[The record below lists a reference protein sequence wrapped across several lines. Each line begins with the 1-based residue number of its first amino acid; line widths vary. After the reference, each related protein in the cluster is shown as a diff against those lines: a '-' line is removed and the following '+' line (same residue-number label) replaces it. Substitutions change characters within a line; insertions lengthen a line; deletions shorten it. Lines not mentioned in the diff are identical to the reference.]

1 MSTDFSTK
9 IRASIAIVL
18 FALMPI
24 QAFAETVN
32 ENNQSSRQGSGYM
45 ARQES
50 VNGIFDAIS
59 AAMRKPFILSKLAVR
74 KKVTGEFD
82 LSRPKDVLV
91 SLSEQL
97 GLIWYSDGQAIYVY
111 DATEMRN
118 AVIVLRNTSFSTVES
133 FLKNSGLHDPRFPL
147 RSDNR
152 NATFYVSGPP
162 IYVDLITSTAKYL
175 DQKNDT
181 FDGREIIAVI
191 QLHNTFVEDR
201 SFKYRDEKIVIPGI
215 STVINKIISTAPTA
229 GRSMQVVPRKPVKSE
244 LDTSDLP
251 QDLLDSYAHEDAMAA
266 VNIAHTDSEVSVIAE
281 PGTNSILVR
290 GSPQQVEYIRS
301 LAKTLDV
308 AKRHIELSVWIV
320 DLQKEAFDNLGVQW
334 NGNLNVGGN
343 LGISL
348 NGGTSTIDGASFMVT
363 ALALSEKKKA
373 NIVSRP
379 MLLTQ
384 ENIPAI
390 FDNSRTFYASLVG
403 ERTAQ
408 LENVTYGTSVS
419 VLPRFTANGEIE
431 MMLNVEDGSQFD
443 TTKTND
449 STLPEVGR
457 TNISTIAR
465 VPKGKS
471 LLIGGYTHDERSTVE
486 GKIPLLGDI
495 PLLGKL
501 FQYSRDQESSMVRV
515 FLIQPREIDAPL
527 SPDAHTMIND
537 IRKDLGNDQLQ
548 NWMTNYLDSQK
559 WR

>member
-1 MSTDFSTK
+1 M
-9 IRASIAIVL
+9 
-18 FALMPI
+18 
-24 QAFAETVN
+24 
-32 ENNQSSRQGSGYM
+32 
-45 ARQES
+45 
-50 VNGIFDAIS
+50 
-59 AAMRKPFILSKLAVR
+59 
-74 KKVTGEFD
+74 
-82 LSRPKDVLV
+82 
-91 SLSEQL
+91 
-97 GLIWYSDGQAIYVY
+97 
-111 DATEMRN
+111 
-118 AVIVLRNTSFSTVES
+118 
-133 FLKNSGLHDPRFPL
+133 
-147 RSDNR
+147 
-152 NATFYVSGPP
+152 
-162 IYVDLITSTAKYL
+162 
-175 DQKNDT
+175 
-181 FDGREIIAVI
+181 
-191 QLHNTFVEDR
+191 
-201 SFKYRDEKIVIPGI
+201 
-215 STVINKIISTAPTA
+215 
-229 GRSMQVVPRKPVKSE
+229 PRKPVKSE

-251 QDLLDSYAHEDAMAA
+251 QDVLDNYAYQDAMATA
-266 VNIAHTDSEVSVIAE
+266 NIAHTASEVSVIAE
-281 PGTNSILVR
+281 PGSNSLLVR
-290 GSPQQVEYIRS
+290 GSPEQVEYIRS
-301 LAKTLDV
+301 LAKTLDI

-334 NGNLNVGGN
+334 SGNLNVGGN

-348 NGGTSTIDGASFMVT
+348 NGGSSTIDGASFMVT

-408 LENVTYGTSVS
+408 LENITYGTLVS

-443 TTKTND
+443 TTKTSD

-471 LLIGGYTHDERSTVE
+471 LLIGGYTHEERSTVE

-495 PLLGKL
+495 PVLGKM
-501 FQYSRDQESSMVRV
+501 FRYSRDRDSSMVRV

-537 IRKDLGNDQLQ
+537 IRNDLGNDQLQ

>member
-1 MSTDFSTK
+1 MVPRK
-9 IRASIAIVL
+9 QVK
-18 FALMPI
+18 
-24 QAFAETVN
+24 AE
-32 ENNQSSRQGSGYM
+32 
-45 ARQES
+45 
-50 VNGIFDAIS
+50 
-59 AAMRKPFILSKLAVR
+59 L
-74 KKVTGEFD
+74 
-82 LSRPKDVLV
+82 
-91 SLSEQL
+91 
-97 GLIWYSDGQAIYVY
+97 
-111 DATEMRN
+111 
-118 AVIVLRNTSFSTVES
+118 
-133 FLKNSGLHDPRFPL
+133 
-147 RSDNR
+147 
-152 NATFYVSGPP
+152 
-162 IYVDLITSTAKYL
+162 
-175 DQKNDT
+175 DT
-181 FDGREIIAVI
+181 FD
-191 QLHNTFVEDR
+191 
-201 SFKYRDEKIVIPGI
+201 
-215 STVINKIISTAPTA
+215 
-229 GRSMQVVPRKPVKSE
+229 
-244 LDTSDLP
+244 LP
-251 QDLLDSYAHEDAMAA
+251 QNLLDSYAHEDAMAA
-266 VNIAHTDSEVSVIAE
+266 ANIARDASEVSVIAE
-281 PGTNSILVR
+281 PGTNSLLVR
-290 GSPQQVEYIRS
+290 GSPEQFEYIRN

-308 AKRHIELSVWIV
+308 AKQHIELSVWIV

-334 NGNLNVGGN
+334 SGNLNVGGN

-408 LENVTYGTSVS
+408 LENVTYGTLVS

-431 MMLNVEDGSQFD
+431 MMLNVEDGNQFD

-471 LLIGGYTHDERSTVE
+471 LLIGGYIHDERSTVE

-501 FQYSRDQESSMVRV
+501 FQYSRDRESSMVRV

>member
-1 MSTDFSTK
+1 MSIFRS
-9 IRASIAIVL
+9 RSIKVSIT
-18 FALMPI
+18 ALLLVFMPA
-24 QAFAETVN
+24 QSFAETVN
-32 ENNQSSRQGSGYM
+32 QSGYM

-50 VNGIFDAIS
+50 ANGIFDAIS
-59 AAMRKPFILSKLAVR
+59 SAMKKPVILSKIAAR
-74 KKVTGEFD
+74 KKITGEFD
-82 LSRPKDVLV
+82 LSRPQNVLV
-91 SLSEQL
+91 SVSEQL
-97 GLIWYSDGQAIYVY
+97 GLIWYDDGQAIYVY
-111 DATEMRN
+111 DASEMRN
-118 AVIVLRNTSFSTVES
+118 AVIVLRNVSFNVVDS
-133 FLKNSGLHDPRFPL
+133 FLKNAGLFDKRYPL

-181 FDGREIIAVI
+181 FDGRESIAVI
-191 QLHNTFVEDR
+191 ALSNTFVEDR
-201 SFKYRDEKIVIPGI
+201 SYRYRDDRIVIPGMARVI
-215 STVINKIISTAPTA
+215 NQIISSGSTVNKS
-229 GRSMQVVPRKPVKSE
+229 VPSVARRKPVKPE
-244 LDTSDLP
+244 LDMSDFP
-251 QDLLDSYAHEDAMAA
+251 QDVLDDYAQADAAA
-266 VNIAHTDSEVSVIAE
+266 AASTATSSTEVSVIAD
-281 PGTNSILVR
+281 PSTNSLLVR
-290 GSPQQVEYIRS
+290 GSREQVEYIRS

-308 AKRHIELSVWIV
+308 PKRHIELSVWIV

-334 NGNLNVGGN
+334 TGNLNFSGAN
-343 LGISL
+343 MGISL
-348 NGGTSTIDGASFMVT
+348 NGGTSTIDGASFMAT
-363 ALALSEKKKA
+363 AMALSEKNRA

-408 LENVTYGTSVS
+408 LENVTYGTLVS
-419 VLPRFTANGEIE
+419 VLPRFTERGEIE
-431 MMLNVEDGSQFD
+431 MMLNVEDGNQF
-443 TTKTND
+443 KSPSIKENN
-449 STLPEVGR
+449 LPEVGR

-471 LLIGGYTHDERSTVE
+471 LLIGGYTHDEKSTVQ

-495 PLLGKL
+495 PLLGGL
-501 FQYSRDQESSMVRV
+501 FRYSRDRESSMVRV

-527 SPDAHTMIND
+527 SPDAHSLIADMK
-537 IRKDLGNDQLQ
+537 KDLGNDQLQ